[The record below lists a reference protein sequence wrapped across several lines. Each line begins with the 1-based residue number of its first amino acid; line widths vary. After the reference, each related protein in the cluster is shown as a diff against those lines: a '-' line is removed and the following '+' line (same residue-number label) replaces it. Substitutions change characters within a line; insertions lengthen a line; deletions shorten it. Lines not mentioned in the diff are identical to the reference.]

1 VLFHDTVPN
10 ASGAATRRLPHLPA
24 GTCGARRLLALVR
37 HHTRHRQ
44 RHVDRKRSAAPFG
57 IARWVIGSVPAFNP
71 PSGIFAPVW
80 TLLYA
85 LMGVALSLTWRRRPL
100 DARAAP
106 ALRLFTLQ
114 LLLNALWSVIFFGL
128 KSPRSAFIEIVVLWA
143 AIILTI
149 RAMYRVSRLGA
160 VLLLPYL
167 LWVSFAGLLNLAI
180 WRLND

>member
-1 VLFHDTVPN
+1 MDTLTLRDLRTLISAIVVCE
-10 ASGAATRRLPHLPA
+10 GA
-24 GTCGARRLLALVR
+24 GGVGAVVTSRAVTTWYPTL
-37 HHTRHRQ
+37 
-44 RHVDRKRSAAPFG
+44 RK
-57 IARWVIGSVPAFNP
+57 PAFNP

-85 LMGVALSLTWRRRPL
+85 LMGVALCLTWRRRPL

-149 RAMYRVSRLGA
+149 RAMYPVSRLGA

>member
-1 VLFHDTVPN
+1 MTARPARVMDTLTLRALRTLISAIVLCE
-10 ASGAATRRLPHLPA
+10 GAGGL
-24 GTCGARRLLALVR
+24 GAVVTSRAVTTWYPTL
-37 HHTRHRQ
+37 
-44 RHVDRKRSAAPFG
+44 RK
-57 IARWVIGSVPAFNP
+57 PAFNP
-71 PSGIFAPVW
+71 PSGVFAPVW
-80 TLLYA
+80 TLFYA
-85 LMGVALSLTWRRRPL
+85 LMGVSLCLTWRRRPL